1 MGRDRAVLA
10 LAIVSTKSEGH
21 FSRSA
26 GGYFAGMVRKD
37 ERGCALSAAY
47 GRYARPAMARPAK
60 GELRATGLRAT
71 ARWHKKQGHAWLKI
85 MLVSRRQ
92 GSYAGLEV
100 PREPGGRP
108 QAAASS
114 LVLGACGAGD
124 AHLGE
129 GGERWQRQYSDLF
142 FFVIDHEQE
151 LGGRGYRRDLLRARA
166 GDVEAVAE

>member
-10 LAIVSTKSEGH
+10 LALVSTKSEGH

-85 MLVSRRQ
+85 MLVSRLSRRQ
-92 GSYAGLEV
+92 GSYGGLEV
-100 PREPGGRP
+100 PREPGGGE
-108 QAAASS
+108 AAGSGIIS
-114 LVLGACGAGD
+114 
-124 AHLGE
+124 
-129 GGERWQRQYSDLF
+129 RT
-142 FFVIDHEQE
+142 
-151 LGGRGYRRDLLRARA
+151 GRVRCR
-166 GDVEAVAE
+166 